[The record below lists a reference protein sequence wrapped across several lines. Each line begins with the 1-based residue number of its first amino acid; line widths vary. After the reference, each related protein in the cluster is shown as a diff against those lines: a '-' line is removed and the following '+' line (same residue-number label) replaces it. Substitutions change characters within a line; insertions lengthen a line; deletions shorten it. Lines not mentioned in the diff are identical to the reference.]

1 MSSTL
6 EARPASASR
15 FIVATLAV
23 GGIVVVLM
31 QTLIAPLLPSLPR
44 LAHTTLST
52 ASWLV
57 TATLI
62 TGCVA
67 NPVFGRIGDMYG
79 KRRMILISLGL
90 MTIGSVVCGASST
103 IGWLIA
109 RPAFP

>member
-1 MSSTL
+1 MTDVTATRAVSP
-6 EARPASASR
+6 RPMV
-15 FIVATLAV
+15 ITLAFCS
-23 GGIVVVLM
+23 IVVALM
-31 QTLIAPLLPSLPR
+31 QTLIAPLLPSLPK
-44 LAHTTLST
+44 LAHTDLST

-90 MTIGSVVCGASST
+90 MTAGSLMCAFTSDIGL
-103 IGWLIA
+103 LIA
-109 RPAFP
+109 GRAFQ